1 MITLDALTKTYV
13 ARSRPVTVL
22 DSIDL
27 RVESNEILAVVGPS
41 GAGKSTLARC
51 INLLERPTSGSI
63 TVDGVNLTT
72 LPEASLPVARRSI
85 GTVFQASNMLGRR
98 TAAENVALP
107 MEYMGVVESQQ
118 NERVSEL
125 LDRVGMLAH
134 AHHYPHQLSGGQRQ
148 RVGIARALAL
158 RPSVLLADEA
168 TSGLDPENTASILA
182 LIKEVRADLGL
193 TVIMITHDM
202 QVVRKIADRVA
213 RLSHGRLVESGS
225 LLDLLG
231 NPASALG
238 QSLLPAVEIP
248 PHEPGTEI
256 WRVSYP
262 FAPKLQDWL
271 VPVSAE
277 IGIMPDVL
285 FAANETIGDV
295 RVGQA
300 VLGLPA
306 DAGARLGTALRRRG
320 AAAARL
326 GTEWGGEGRE
336 ADVPSAETAQLEQ
349 VA

>member
-1 MITLDALTKTYV
+1 MITLDSLTKTYV
-13 ARSRPVTVL
+13 TRSRTANVL
-22 DSIDL
+22 EHIDL
-27 RVESNEILAVVGPS
+27 QVESNEILAVVGPS

-63 TVDGVNLTT
+63 IVDGVNLTT

-85 GTVFQASNMLGRR
+85 GTVFQASNMLSRR

-107 MEYMGVVESQQ
+107 MEYMGVVETQQ
-118 NERVSEL
+118 KERVSEL

-168 TSGLDPENTASILA
+168 TSGLDPENTASIIA

-213 RLSHGRLVESGS
+213 RLSHGRVVETGS

-231 NPASALG
+231 NPASSLG
-238 QSLLPAVEIP
+238 QSLLPAVEVP
-248 PHEPGTEI
+248 PHAADTEI

-262 FAPKLQDWL
+262 LAPKLQDWL
-271 VPVSAE
+271 GPLATE
-277 IGIMPDVL
+277 IGITPEVF

-306 DAGARLGTALRRRG
+306 GAGERLGAALRRRG
-320 AAAARL
+320 AAVARL
-326 GTEWGGEGRE
+326 DGGEAGKGRG
-336 ADVPSAETAQLEQ
+336 ADLVSAAGAQLER